1 MDRADDFQLG
11 RDGCL
16 ECLAARIE
24 RDLDERHFCVVLE
37 DEVERIWPKEK
48 LEPMERERQIQ
59 AFAKARG
66 WNAFIH
72 NSDSGATRA
81 IFLPW

>member
-1 MDRADDFQLG
+1 MNTTDGFQLG
-11 RDGCL
+11 RDWCL
-16 ECLAARIE
+16 ESLIARIE
-24 RDLDERHFCVVLE
+24 RDLDERHFCVVFE
-37 DEVERIWPKEK
+37 DEVESCWPMEK

-59 AFAKARG
+59 AFAEARG

-81 IFLPW
+81 IFLP